1 MSASEKYKNTDFS
14 FRLKELLKKQGITQ
28 VDLAQHL
35 SVSQAA
41 VSGWFN
47 GSVPR
52 GDKLMRL
59 AEVLDVTPA
68 ELLTGEDSDTRVG
81 RMVSDANEYAQA
93 LGQTDRERQLLKKM
107 HLEQSA
113 NQKVRLLLQETERER
128 DDLLKCLRAVKLMID
143 SALGE

>member
-1 MSASEKYKNTDFS
+1 
-14 FRLKELLKKQGITQ
+14 
-28 VDLAQHL
+28 
-35 SVSQAA
+35 
-41 VSGWFN
+41 
-47 GSVPR
+47 
-52 GDKLMRL
+52 MRL